1 MLHGVVIDRIDTL
14 EEYGLILLADL
25 SEGEAEPKTELLDIP
40 GGYGSLDLSDS
51 PQGRPVYKMRDIS
64 FTLFRAVDSTAL
76 EELRAALARR
86 WHGREVTLQLPT
98 DAGHYY
104 RGRIRIGSTSGY
116 NSGKIPISMRAQPW
130 KLKNTVTTVS
140 VAVTEGRTVY
150 LENECMPVSPSV
162 SASAP
167 VTISWGTNSVSID
180 AGENWS
186 IPALILESG
195 ITELTITGTATVS
208 FTYQEG
214 CL

>member
-1 MLHGVVIDRIDTL
+1 MLHGVVIDGVDTL
-14 EEYGLILLADL
+14 QEYGLILLADL
-25 SEGEAEPKTELLDIP
+25 SEGEAEPKTEFLDIP
-40 GGYGSLDLSDS
+40 GGNGSLDLSES

-104 RGRIRIGSTSGY
+104 RGRMRIGSTSGY
-116 NSGKIPISMRAQPW
+116 NSGKIPISMRVQPW
-130 KLKNTVTTVS
+130 KLKNTVTNISKAVNGIGTVS
-140 VAVTEGRTVY
+140 
-150 LENECMPVSPSV
+150 LSNECMPVSPSV

-186 IPALILESG
+186 IPTLVLEAG
-195 ITELTITGTATVS
+195 ITELTITGTATVR